1 MKSRKLI
8 IGVLLFLAVAVSSA
22 TFAYWANEVNGSNDT
37 AAASVTIGEGESVDT
52 TVTVGDVGADGTLVP
67 AGYEDSSSISNEDK
81 TFTVNWEGDGDGAEG
96 AEGTLNV
103 SIDSLTLGSLSQSQ
117 IEDMFTID
125 VSATPTITEGTPL
138 TYTVN
143 VEFANEPA
151 NKTIYDEVE
160 NNTLEIDLI
169 FSVATN

>member
-1 MKSRKLI
+1 MKSRKMI

-22 TFAYWANEVNGSNDT
+22 TFAYWASEVNGNNDS
-37 AAASVTIGEGESVDT
+37 AAASVTIGEGESVNT
-52 TVTVGDVGADGTLVP
+52 TVTVGDVGVDGTLVP
-67 AGYEDSSSISNEDK
+67 VGYEDGSSISNEDK
-81 TFTVNWEGDGDGAEG
+81 TFTVDWEGNGDAAEG
-96 AEGTLNV
+96 AEGTLTV
-103 SIDSLTLGSLSQSQ
+103 TIDSLTLGSLSQSQ
-117 IEDMFTID
+117 IEDMFSID

-143 VEFANEPA
+143 VEFTNEPA